1 VAEALELGGYE
12 VVGRLAVGGMAEVY
26 QARARPTTQRS
37 PGEPE
42 EVVLKRLHPSFRA
55 DANYVKAFVDEA
67 KLTVRLRHPNI
78 VRTYRLFKA
87 GQDYLMVQELVSG
100 RTLAFMQGLLM
111 KVGTAMPPDASCYIA
126 WCTLK
131 ALDYIHRAKV
141 GENGAN
147 IVHRDVN
154 PTNILLGV
162 QGDVKITDFGVAE
175 VEGMMQGEAGALR
188 GTVAYMSPEQVLGQS
203 VDTRSDLYAVGVIL
217 WELFANRRLHG
228 TETAGSEAE
237 LLMRVRDAR
246 APLLSSLK
254 LELPDYAVQV
264 VRKALFADRARR
276 FQTAA
281 EFIKAL
287 EVLAQRAGWPL
298 TVEALRPLLGG

>member
-1 VAEALELGGYE
+1 MAEALELGGYE
-12 VVGRLAVGGMAEVY
+12 VIGRLAVGGMAEVY
-26 QARARPTTQRS
+26 QARARVASQRS

-55 DANYVKAFVDEA
+55 DAAYVKSFVDEA

-78 VRTYRLFKA
+78 VRTFRLFKA
-87 GQDYLMVQELVSG
+87 GPDYLMVQELVSG

-111 KVGTAMPPDASCYIA
+111 KVGTSMPPEASCYIA
-126 WCTLK
+126 WCVLK

-162 QGDVKITDFGVAE
+162 QGDVKLTDFGVAE
-175 VEGMMQGEAGALR
+175 VEGVMQGDSGALR

-203 VDTRSDLYAVGVIL
+203 VDSRSDLYAVGVIL
-217 WELFANRRLHG
+217 WELFANRRLYG
-228 TETAGSEAE
+228 TEQGGESE
-237 LLMRVRDAR
+237 LMLRVRDAK
-246 APLLSSLK
+246 APLLSSLN
-254 LELPDYAVQV
+254 LGLPDYAVQV
-264 VRKALFADRARR
+264 VRKALFADRTRR

-287 EVLAQRAGWPL
+287 EVMAQRAGWPL
-298 TVEALRPLLGG
+298 SVEALRPLLGG

>member
-1 VAEALELGGYE
+1 M
-12 VVGRLAVGGMAEVY
+12 GRLAVGGMAEVY
-26 QARARPTTQRS
+26 QARARPTTQRT

-42 EVVLKRLHPSFRA
+42 EVVLKRLHPSFRG

-78 VRTYRLFKA
+78 VRTFRLFKA

-100 RTLAFMQGLLM
+100 RTLGFMQGLLM

-126 WCTLK
+126 WCLLK
-131 ALDYIHRAKV
+131 ALDYVHRAKL

-154 PTNILLGV
+154 PTNILLSV
-162 QGDVKITDFGVAE
+162 QGDVKLTDFGVAE
-175 VEGMMQGEAGALR
+175 VEGMMQGEPGALR
-188 GTVAYMSPEQVLGQS
+188 GTVAYMSPEQVLGQQ
-203 VDTRSDLYAVGVIL
+203 VDARSDLYAVGVIL
-217 WELFANRRLHG
+217 WELFANRRLFG
-228 TETAGSEAE
+228 VEGLGEME
-237 LLMRVRDAR
+237 LMYRVRDAR

-254 LELPDYAVQV
+254 LDLPDYAVQV
-264 VRKALFADRARR
+264 VRKALFADKARR
-276 FQTAA
+276 FQSAA

-287 EVLAQRAGWPL
+287 EVVAQRAGWPL
-298 TVEALRPLLGG
+298 SVEALRPLLGG

>member
-1 VAEALELGGYE
+1 MAEASELGGYE

-26 QARARPTTQRS
+26 QARAKATTQRS

-55 DANYVKAFVDEA
+55 DAAYVKSFVDEA

-78 VRTYRLFKA
+78 VRTFRLFKA

-100 RTLAFMQGLLM
+100 RTLGFMQGLLRQ
-111 KVGTAMPPDASCYIA
+111 VGTPMPPEASCYIG
-126 WCTLK
+126 WCVLK
-131 ALDYIHRAKV
+131 ALDYLHRAKV

-147 IVHRDVN
+147 IIHRDVN
-154 PTNILLGV
+154 PNNILLSV
-162 QGDVKITDFGVAE
+162 QGDVKLTDFGVAE

-188 GTVAYMSPEQVLGQS
+188 GTMAYMSPEQVLGQP
-203 VDTRSDLYAVGVIL
+203 VDTRTDLYAVGVIL
-217 WELFANRRLHG
+217 WELFANRRMYGEL
-228 TETAGSEAE
+228 AEAD
-237 LLMRVRDAR
+237 LALKVRDAR
-246 APLLSSLK
+246 VPLLSSLD
-254 LELPDYAVQV
+254 LGLPDYAVQM
-264 VRKALFADRARR
+264 VRKALFADRTKR

-287 EVLAQRAGWPL
+287 ESLAQRAGWPL

>member
-1 VAEALELGGYE
+1 
-12 VVGRLAVGGMAEVY
+12 
-26 QARARPTTQRS
+26 
-37 PGEPE
+37 
-42 EVVLKRLHPSFRA
+42 
-55 DANYVKAFVDEA
+55 
-67 KLTVRLRHPNI
+67 
-78 VRTYRLFKA
+78 
-87 GQDYLMVQELVSG
+87 VQELVSG

-131 ALDYIHRAKV
+131 ALDYLHRAKV

-154 PTNILLGV
+154 PTNILLSV
-162 QGDVKITDFGVAE
+162 QGEVKLTDFGVAE

-188 GTVAYMSPEQVLGQS
+188 GTVAYMSPEQVLGQA
-203 VDTRSDLYAVGVIL
+203 VDARSDLYAVGVML
-217 WELFANRRLHG
+217 WELFANRRLYG
-228 TETAGSEAE
+228 TEQSGESD

-264 VRKALFADRARR
+264 VRKALFADRSRR

-298 TVEALRPLLGG
+298 SVEALRPLLGG

>member
-1 VAEALELGGYE
+1 MAEALELGGYE
-12 VVGRLAVGGMAEVY
+12 VIGRLAVGGMAEVY

-55 DANYVKAFVDEA
+55 DAAYVKSFVDEA

-78 VRTYRLFKA
+78 VRTFRLFKA
-87 GQDYLMVQELVSG
+87 GPDYLMVQELVSG

-111 KVGTAMPPDASCYIA
+111 KVGTSMPPEASCYIA
-126 WCTLK
+126 WCVLK

-162 QGDVKITDFGVAE
+162 QGDVKLTDFGVAE
-175 VEGMMQGEAGALR
+175 VDGVMAGEAGALR

-203 VDTRSDLYAVGVIL
+203 VDARSDLYAVGVIL
-217 WELFANRRLHG
+217 WELFANRRLYG
-228 TETAGSEAE
+228 TEQGGEAE
-237 LLMRVRDAR
+237 LMLRVRDAR
-246 APLLSSLK
+246 APLLSSLN
-254 LELPDYAVQV
+254 LGMPDYAVQV
-264 VRKALFADRARR
+264 VRKALFADRTRR
-276 FQTAA
+276 YQTAA

-298 TVEALRPLLGG
+298 SVEALRPLLGG

>member
-12 VVGRLAVGGMAEVY
+12 VIGRLAVGGMAEVY
-26 QARARPTTQRS
+26 QARAKPTTQRA

-42 EVVLKRLHPSFRA
+42 EVVLKRLHPSFRG
-55 DANYVKAFVDEA
+55 DASYVKSFVDEA

-78 VRTYRLFKA
+78 VRTFRLYKA
-87 GQDYLMVQELVSG
+87 GADYLMVQELVSG
-100 RTLAFMQGLLM
+100 RTLGFMQGLLRQ
-111 KVGTAMPPDASCYIA
+111 VGTAMPPEASCYIA
-126 WCTLK
+126 WCVLK
-131 ALDYIHRAKV
+131 GLDYIHRAKL

-147 IVHRDVN
+147 IVHRDIN
-154 PTNILLGV
+154 PNNILLSV
-162 QGDVKITDFGVAE
+162 AGDVKLTDFGVAE

-188 GTVAYMSPEQVLGQS
+188 GTMGYMSPEQVLGHP
-203 VDTRSDLYAVGVIL
+203 VDARTDLYAVGVIL
-217 WELFANRRLHG
+217 WELFANRRLYAS
-228 TETAGSEAE
+228 EAGGEAE
-237 LLMRVRDAR
+237 LALKVRDAR

-254 LELPDYAVQV
+254 LGLPDYAVQM
-264 VRKALFADRARR
+264 VRKALFADKARR

-287 EVLAQRAGWPL
+287 ESLAQRAGWPL

>member
-12 VVGRLAVGGMAEVY
+12 VIGRLAVGGMAEVY
-26 QARARPTTQRS
+26 QARARPTMQRS
-37 PGEPE
+37 PGEPD
-42 EVVLKRLHPSFRA
+42 EVVLKRLHPSFRG

-67 KLTVRLRHPNI
+67 KLTVRLRHANI

-111 KVGTAMPPDASCYIA
+111 KVGTAMPPEASCYIA

-131 ALDYIHRAKV
+131 ALDYLHRAKV

-154 PTNILLGV
+154 PTNLLLGV
-162 QGDVKITDFGVAE
+162 QGDVKLTDFGVAE
-175 VEGMMQGEAGALR
+175 VEGVMQGEAGALR
-188 GTVAYMSPEQVLGQS
+188 GTVAYMSPEQVLGQT
-203 VDTRSDLYAVGVIL
+203 VDSRSDLYAVGIIL
-217 WELFANRRLHG
+217 WELLANRRLYG
-228 TETAGSEAE
+228 PEMSETE
-237 LLMRVRDAR
+237 LMPRVRDAR
-246 APLLSSLK
+246 TPLLSSLK
-254 LELPDYAVQV
+254 LDLPEYAVQL
-264 VRKALFADRARR
+264 VRKALFADKARR

-298 TVEALRPLLGG
+298 SVEALRPLLGG

>member
-1 VAEALELGGYE
+1 MAEASELGGYE

-26 QARARPTTQRS
+26 QARAKPTTQRS

-42 EVVLKRLHPSFRA
+42 EVVLKRLHPSFRG
-55 DANYVKAFVDEA
+55 DAAYVKAFVDEA

-78 VRTYRLFKA
+78 VRTFRLFKA

-100 RTLAFMQGLLM
+100 RTLGFMQGLLRQ
-111 KVGTAMPPDASCYIA
+111 VGTAMPPEASCYIV
-126 WCTLK
+126 WCVLK
-131 ALDYIHRAKV
+131 ALDYLHRAKV

-147 IVHRDVN
+147 IIHRDVN
-154 PTNILLGV
+154 PNNILLSV
-162 QGDVKITDFGVAE
+162 QGDVKLTDFGVAE

-188 GTVAYMSPEQVLGQS
+188 GTMAYMSPEQVLGQP
-203 VDTRSDLYAVGVIL
+203 VDTRTDLYAVGIML
-217 WELFANRRLHG
+217 WELFANRRLYG
-228 TETAGSEAE
+228 QETGEAE
-237 LLMRVRDAR
+237 LAIKVRDAR
-246 APLLSSLK
+246 VPLLSSLK
-254 LELPDYAVQV
+254 LDLPDHVTQV

-287 EVLAQRAGWPL
+287 ETLAQRSGWPL

>member
-1 VAEALELGGYE
+1 MADALELGGYA

-26 QARARPTTQRS
+26 QARALPTTQRS

-42 EVVLKRLHPSFRA
+42 EVVIKRLHPSFRA
-55 DANYVKAFVDEA
+55 DAAYVKSFVDEA

-78 VRTYRLFKA
+78 VRTFRLFKT
-87 GQDYLMVQELVSG
+87 GPDYLMVQELVSG

-111 KVGTAMPPDASCYIA
+111 KVGTSMPPEASCYIA

-141 GENGAN
+141 GENGSN

-154 PTNILLGV
+154 PTNLLLGV
-162 QGDVKITDFGVAE
+162 QGDVKLTDFGVAE
-175 VEGMMQGEAGALR
+175 VEGMMQGESGTLR
-188 GTVAYMSPEQVLGQS
+188 GTVAYMSPEQVLGQA
-203 VDTRSDLYAVGVIL
+203 VDTRSDLYAVGIIL
-217 WELFANRRLHG
+217 WELFANRRLYG
-228 TETAGSEAE
+228 TEGNESD
-237 LLMRVRDAR
+237 LLLRVRDAR
-246 APLLSSLK
+246 APLLSSLS
-254 LELPDYAVQV
+254 LGLPDYASQV
-264 VRKALFADRARR
+264 VRKALFADKARR

-298 TVEALRPLLGG
+298 SVEALRPLLGG

>member
-1 VAEALELGGYE
+1 MAEALEMGGYE
-12 VVGRLAVGGMAEVY
+12 VIGRLAVGGMAEVY

-78 VRTYRLFKA
+78 VRTFRLFRA

-100 RTLAFMQGLLM
+100 RTLGFMQGLLM

-126 WCTLK
+126 WCLLK
-131 ALDYIHRAKV
+131 ALDYIHRAKL

-154 PTNILLGV
+154 PTNVLLSV
-162 QGDVKITDFGVAE
+162 QGDVKLTDFGVAE
-175 VEGMMQGEAGALR
+175 VEGVMQGEAGALR
-188 GTVAYMSPEQVLGQS
+188 GTLAYMSPEQVLGQQ
-203 VDTRSDLYAVGVIL
+203 VDARSDLYAVGVIL
-217 WELFANRRLHG
+217 WELFANRRLYG
-228 TETAGSEAE
+228 TEGVGEAE
-237 LLMRVRDAR
+237 LMHRVRDAR
-246 APLLSSLK
+246 APLLSSLN
-254 LELPDYAVQV
+254 LGLPDPAVQV

-287 EVLAQRAGWPL
+287 EVVAQRAGWPL

>member
-1 VAEALELGGYE
+1 MAEALEMGGYA
-12 VVGRLAVGGMAEVY
+12 VIGRLGIGGMAEVY
-26 QARARPTTQRS
+26 QACALPTTQRS

-78 VRTYRLFKA
+78 VRTFRLFKA

-126 WCTLK
+126 WCVLK
-131 ALDYIHRAKV
+131 ALDYIHRAKL

-147 IVHRDVN
+147 IVHRDIN
-154 PTNILLGV
+154 PTNILLSV
-162 QGDVKITDFGVAE
+162 QGDVKLTDFGVAE
-175 VEGMMQGEAGALR
+175 VEGVMQGEAGALR
-188 GTVAYMSPEQVLGQS
+188 GTVPYMSPEQVLGHQ
-203 VDTRSDLYAVGVIL
+203 VDARSDLYAVGVIL
-217 WELFANRRLHG
+217 WELLANRRLYGVEG
-228 TETAGSEAE
+228 TSDAE
-237 LLMRVRDAR
+237 LMHRVRDAR
-246 APLLSSLK
+246 APLLSSLG
-254 LELPDYAVQV
+254 LGLPEPAVQA
-264 VRKALFADRARR
+264 VRKAVFADKARR

-287 EVLAQRAGWPL
+287 EVVAQRAGWPL
-298 TVEALRPLLGG
+298 SVEALRPLLGG